1 MSHRPNTPLLD
12 RVQLPE
18 DLKRFSDAE
27 LSQVAEEL
35 RQEPFQRFLKR
46 VDIWAQDWALLN

>member
-1 MSHRPNTPLLD
+1 MSHRPATPLLD
-12 RVQLPE
+12 QVQLPE

-35 RQEPFQRFLKR
+35 RQKPFSGFKQA
-46 VDIWAQDWALLN
+46 DIWAQDWALN